1 MAKAQTGNVS
11 SVVTNNDLGTI
22 VGYGDTRRVEV
33 KRSVPY
39 PIHDVWAA
47 LVDPEAVSQWFAEA
61 SIEPR
66 EGGKIELTFG
76 KIVVTGSIKTFVP
89 PYVLSYTWDQEGETT
104 SLVQFDLIEI
114 GDDETLITVVQTA
127 LDSPVACD
135 VATGWHSMLDRLV
148 QFLDTGNYA
157 PQDKAR
163 WQELYAAYQVNAG

>member
-1 MAKAQTGNVS
+1 MAKNTNRQPEM
-11 SVVTNNDLGTI
+11 TNNDLGTI

-39 PIHDVWAA
+39 PIRDVWAA

-61 SIEPR
+61 SIESR
-66 EGGKIELTFG
+66 EGGKIVLTFE
-76 KIVVTGSIKTFVP
+76 KTVVTGSIKTFVP
-89 PYVLSYTWDQEGETT
+89 PYVLSYTWEQEGETT

-114 GDDETLITVVQTA
+114 GDDETLVTVVQTA

-135 VATGWHSMLDRLV
+135 VAAGWHGMLDRFV
-148 QFLDTGNYA
+148 QFLGTGNYA

-163 WQELYAAYQVNAG
+163 WQELYAAYQANAG